1 MQAVSDEARFWG
13 AFGLYATATVVCRM
27 NAWLLSFVRFFFCT
41 IYLNTQ
47 RDELWNY
54 FSESR
59 LTCMLGLVEASW
71 LFHYPL
77 LCFLDGFHIAYQ
89 SNFLVASH
97 SGTGFNSSTCKI
109 KMIDD
114 VHVYASFCKIF
125 IDILAVS
132 TVSKKDYNSLTKFIL
147 LLSGQHYF
155 ICYLCFHALRT
166 LCILVDFLSSFW
178 LKSWVWWVLCHL
190 HMVSTLEFYCLFLCV
205 TFI

>member
-1 MQAVSDEARFWG
+1 MKQGSGEHLDYMLQPLWYVEWMHDYF
-13 AFGLYATATVVCRM
+13 C
-27 NAWLLSFVRFFFCT
+27 LLDFFFLKT

-71 LFHYPL
+71 LFHYLL

-89 SNFLVASH
+89 SIFLVASH

-125 IDILAVS
+125 IDILTVS
-132 TVSKKDYNSLTKFIL
+132 TVSKKDTIL
-147 LLSGQHYF
+147 
-155 ICYLCFHALRT
+155 
-166 LCILVDFLSSFW
+166 
-178 LKSWVWWVLCHL
+178 
-190 HMVSTLEFYCLFLCV
+190 
-205 TFI
+205 